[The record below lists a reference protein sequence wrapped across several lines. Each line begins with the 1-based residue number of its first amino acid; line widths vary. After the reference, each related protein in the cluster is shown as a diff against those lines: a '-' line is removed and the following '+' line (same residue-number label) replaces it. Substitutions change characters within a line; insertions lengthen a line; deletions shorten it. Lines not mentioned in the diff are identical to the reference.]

1 LLART
6 HHRGDPVPAWAL
18 RLGVLVVFLAV
29 WEGFA
34 RASHSFLIPTFT
46 ETVGAI
52 LQLAFVNRRIWE
64 PLLISNQALVL
75 GYGLSVLIGVPLG
88 LAAGRIKRLERI
100 MNPYAAILLALPV
113 APLIPIV
120 IIALGL
126 TLAARVAI
134 VVLFTV
140 IFIFVNARAGVRNV
154 DPQLIEMAVSFGA
167 SERQIWRKVVLPG
180 AMPALFAGLR
190 IGLGRAIAG
199 MVVVELILIA
209 SGVGRLLL
217 EFTGRLE
224 SDYVFATVAIVIG
237 EALLLLEMMRRLELR
252 VAPWAR
258 SRIVD

>member
-1 LLART
+1 M
-6 HHRGDPVPAWAL
+6 PAWAL
-18 RLGVLVVFLAV
+18 RLGVFSVFLAV
-29 WEGFA
+29 WEALA

-88 LAAGRIKRLERI
+88 LAAGRVEGLERAI
-100 MNPYAAILLALPV
+100 NPYAAILLALPV

-199 MVVVELILIA
+199 MVVVELILVA

-224 SDYVFATVAIVIG
+224 SDYVFATVAIVVG
-237 EALLLLEMMRRLELR
+237 EALLLLELMRRIELR
-252 VAPWAR
+252 VAPWVR
-258 SRIVD
+258 TRVVD

>member
-1 LLART
+1 ML
-6 HHRGDPVPAWAL
+6 PAWAL
-18 RLGVLVVFLAV
+18 RLGVFVAFLAV
-29 WEGFA
+29 WEAFA

-88 LAAGRIKRLERI
+88 LAAGRFKGLERVI
-100 MNPYAAILLALPV
+100 NPYSAILLAVPV

-154 DPQLIEMAVSFGA
+154 DPLLLEMAVSFGA
-167 SERQIWRKVVLPG
+167 GERQLWRKVVLPA

-224 SDYVFATVAIVIG
+224 SDAVFATVAIVIG
-237 EALLLLEMMRRLELR
+237 EALLLLELMRRLELR
-252 VAPWAR
+252 VSWQA
-258 SRIVD
+258 